1 MDDSVI
7 SKGRRFAE
15 AVNYLRVAGIISTQK
30 DVAAAMH
37 STQQNISAA
46 MNGREGV
53 LTDKFIMRLAN
64 TYKIFNAGYLLFGEG
79 TLLNGKAPDLVT
91 DTDKLSS
98 PESQPSCTS
107 VKCAECAMLKKM
119 QEQIDRL
126 ISVVENLTN
135 Q

>member
-79 TLLNGKAPDLVT
+79 TLLNGKAPDL
-91 DTDKLSS
+91 DKLSS
-98 PESQPSCTS
+98 TESQPCTS
-107 VKCAECAMLKKM
+107 GNCAECSMLKKM

-126 ISVVENLTN
+126 ISVVEKLTN